1 MEAYILGGVRT
12 PFTKSFTHYRGIT
25 TQELMLASLRPLV
38 ERFGLQGKTLG
49 DVALGA
55 VVKGPLDWNL
65 ARECVL
71 HSGLHPYTP
80 GYDVQRACGT
90 SLETT
95 NQLALKISAKQMQVA
110 IAGGVDTNSDATALF
125 SRRFRDKALDLRDA
139 PSLLTRLR
147 AALRF
152 RPSDF
157 LPVFP
162 GVAEPTTKL
171 SMGEHTEKMVKE
183 WRVSRQEQDELA
195 LLSHQNAAR
204 AYAEGFYDDLVTE
217 FRGLKK
223 DTLVRA
229 ETSMEKL
236 AKLKPAFDRSG
247 GGTLTAG
254 NSSPLTD
261 GSAAVLLASREGAE
275 SLGLKPQARFLDCE
289 VAAVDLSKG
298 MVFSWL
304 PPSPSPA

>member
-1 MEAYILGGVRT
+1 
-12 PFTKSFTHYRGIT
+12 
-25 TQELMLASLRPLV
+25 
-38 ERFGLQGKTLG
+38 
-49 DVALGA
+49 
-55 VVKGPLDWNL
+55 
-65 ARECVL
+65 
-71 HSGLHPYTP
+71 
-80 GYDVQRACGT
+80 
-90 SLETT
+90 
-95 NQLALKISAKQMQVA
+95 
-110 IAGGVDTNSDATALF
+110 
-125 SRRFRDKALDLRDA
+125 A
-139 PSLLTRLR
+139 PSLPTRLR

-247 GGTLTAG
+247 GGTVTAG

-275 SLGLKPQARFLDCE
+275 SLGLKPQARFLD
-289 VAAVDLSKG
+289 
-298 MVFSWL
+298 
-304 PPSPSPA
+304 